1 MMMRKGCK
9 IAIICFLL
17 VALSSFVIHKFYVSI
32 YQISYAQEKKMLQ
45 ITSRIFV
52 DDLNNILKIKYN
64 QKTNLGEPNESA
76 NDIALM
82 KKYIFENFT
91 IKVNGQ
97 PKTITLA
104 NKELEGNVLICYY
117 NIKDI
122 SKIKS
127 LEIHNA
133 VLHDY
138 VEDQQ
143 NIIQIKLYGKKESM
157 LFTPGNA
164 KGLLK
169 P

>member
-1 MMMRKGCK
+1 MMMKKECK
-9 IAIICFLL
+9 IVIICFLF
-17 VALSSFVIHKFYVSI
+17 VALSSFAMHKFYVSI
-32 YQISYAQEKKMLQ
+32 YQINYAQEKKMLQ

-64 QKTNLGEPNESA
+64 QKTNLGEPNESV

-104 NKELEGNVLICYY
+104 NKEMEGNVLICYY
-117 NIKDI
+117 NIKDV

>member
-9 IAIICFLL
+9 IALICFLF
-17 VALSSFVIHKFYVSI
+17 VAMSSFVMHKFYVSI
-32 YQISYAQEKKMLQ
+32 YQINYAQEKKMLQ

-64 QKTNLGEPNESA
+64 QKTNLGEPNESD

-104 NKELEGNVLICYY
+104 NKEMEGNVLICYY